1 MEYGTK
7 RRRNVALRDVRIKL
21 HKSNVACSSE
31 GFTSRAQVKRC
42 SREGYTSNK
51 AVNGRLCIM
60 HGGIRRHAAHVQI
73 NMPEEECV
81 LVLGM
86 GQHSHTD
93 DM

>member
-1 MEYGTK
+1 MGQSRGMY
-7 RRRNVALRDVRIKL
+7 
-21 HKSNVACSSE
+21 KS
-31 GFTSRAQVKRC
+31 SRKEDCAENGAQVKRC

-60 HGGIRRHAAHVQI
+60 HGGIGRHAAHVQI